1 MTLWFRVDV
10 DFVLSPQFLEQPA
23 DLRAAWLALHALA
36 ARSGGAIQGFKTWTP
51 RAMDRSAGIRLGTAD
66 RLTAVGLA
74 SWCGESGT
82 DLAIHGF
89 DGAGAKRARQ
99 KSEAARNAALI
110 RWQADADALQTHMR
124 SHGVA
129 HADAS
134 PAACGGNAV
143 ADAHHITEPYITSPP
158 SNKGPGASGH
168 EAPPAGP
175 VGMPEYAPLPDEPPP
190 GAIPEPR
197 QPFRR
202 QEPPRFDRPTGVT
215 VAGSVS
221 APRLCARC
229 GREGGST
236 VLEAGKN
243 ICRACYEKRPT
254 AEADAR
260 AAALELARRFGG
272 GPLLAGDGK

>member
-23 DLRAAWLALHALA
+23 ELRAAWLALHALA

-74 SWCGESGT
+74 SWCGTDGT

-110 RWQADADALQTHMR
+110 RWQADADALQTQMHP
-124 SHGVA
+124 HGKA
-129 HADAS
+129 DADAS
-134 PAACGGNAV
+134 NGACGRNAV
-143 ADAHHITEPYITSPP
+143 ADAHHITVPNITSPP

-168 EAPPAGP
+168 EAPPAG
-175 VGMPEYAPLPDEPPP
+175 MPDYPPLPDEPPH

-202 QEPPRFDRPTGVT
+202 QEPPRYDRPNGAT
-215 VAGSVS
+215 VAGSVTS
-221 APRLCARC
+221 PRLCARC

-254 AEADAR
+254 ADADAR

-272 GPLLAGDGK
+272 GPLLADEGGK